1 MTITIFEDKKF
12 KGKSRV
18 VKGNISD
25 LKGQKA
31 DKPGSIKMTNDSDEV
46 LLFKNDDWHGGVLY
60 LRGKKT
66 IENLGKKD
74 EGGKFGF
81 GNSIRSV
88 RVTPFQ
94 LDLNVTVVKDEGG
107 DLPGAWKNE
116 AEVRAA
122 VDDVVARANAFYVDK
137 QALLK
142 LTVARVRFRTSAKHF
157 AISKLESAL
166 LPRDWIERGEV
177 DTIFVDR
184 FTKESTIGRAKFPCW
199 GQGVILAAKA
209 NQDRGPDT
217 LRTNEDMAETLVHE
231 LGHYLGLTHR
241 TSNDKKA
248 NIMFSSS
255 NGGGLSDNNLR
266 PDQIEE
272 MQQKLARNITRRGD
286 RN

>member
-1 MTITIFEDKKF
+1 MTITIFEDKNC

-18 VKGNISD
+18 VSGNIAD
-25 LKGQKA
+25 LKGQNG
-31 DKPGSIKMTNDSDEV
+31 DKPGSIRMTSDNDEV
-46 LLFKNDDWHGGVLY
+46 LLFKNDDWRGGVLY

-66 IENLGKKD
+66 IGNLGKKN

-94 LDLNVTVVKDEGG
+94 IDLNVTVVKDEGG
-107 DLPGAWKNE
+107 KLPGAWKTE
-116 AEVRAA
+116 AEARTAI
-122 VDDVVARANAFYVDK
+122 DDVVAKANAFYADK

-142 LTVARVRFRTSAKHF
+142 VSVARVRFRTSPRHF

-184 FTKESTIGRAKFPCW
+184 FTKESTIGLAKFPCW
-199 GQGVILAAKA
+199 GQGVIIAGKA
-209 NQDRGPDT
+209 NRDSGPDT
-217 LRTNEDMAETLVHE
+217 PRDSEDMAETLVHE

-241 TSNDKKA
+241 TSDDKEA
-248 NIMFSSS
+248 NIMFASS
-255 NGGGLSDNNLR
+255 NGGGLSNNNLR

>member
-1 MTITIFEDKKF
+1 MTITIFEDKNC

-18 VKGNISD
+18 VSGNISD
-25 LKGQKA
+25 LKGKNG
-31 DKPGSIKMTNDSDEV
+31 DKPGSIQMTSDSDEV

-66 IENLGKKD
+66 VSNLGKKD

-94 LDLNVTVVKDEGG
+94 VDLNVTVVKDEGG
-107 DLPGAWKNE
+107 DLPGAWKTQAE
-116 AEVRAA
+116 AEAA
-122 VDDVVARANAFYVDK
+122 INDIVAKANAFYADK

-142 LTVARVRFRTSAKHF
+142 VVIARIRFRTSAKHF
-157 AISKLESAL
+157 AISKLESWI

-184 FTKESTIGRAKFPCW
+184 FTKEGTIGRAKFPCW
-199 GQGVILAAKA
+199 GQGVIVAAKVNA
-209 NQDRGPDT
+209 TSGPDFNQDND
-217 LRTNEDMAETLVHE
+217 DMAEVLVHE
-231 LGHYLGLTHR
+231 VGHYLGLSHN
-241 TSNDKKA
+241 TSDDKEA
-248 NIMFSSS
+248 NIMFPST
-255 NGGGLSDNNLR
+255 NGGGLSNNNLR

-272 MQQKLARNITRRGD
+272 MHQKLARNITRRGD